1 MFCLRA
7 AGSPAKRALA
17 LLVTKRA
24 QKRRRTFSVL
34 SSSPIASS
42 SSSSSVPLKNTGTTT
57 TTTEIPSEKRPAR
70 VEHCDLKSLSNNK
83 KLSEALRGEITD
95 VTERYF
101 QALIEFGAVYISDE
115 LEEDFQLEPN
125 TVKHKMKRIRSD
137 VLLPAGSRHYVR
149 AHVNPRRFLAAG
161 ETRWMDCILKET
173 DDFVVVMKPSGL
185 PVSPSVDNAK
195 ENVLRCVWSA
205 LRVGDENDDEATKL
219 FPTHRLDVTTSG
231 VVVVAKN
238 SKAAGIFSKI
248 LRDGFVEKQYLA
260 LTENPAKIGL
270 MTHEY
275 EPSERTIGKGARTVK
290 MKTLKLSEDDTAS
303 YLKNKTQI
311 PSNVAILRV
320 EKSEPVAVN
329 GKTFYENTV
338 KLITGRTHQIRAQFS
353 KENLA
358 LINDCL
364 YLNANDGE
372 TAPPRVPEPEEK
384 IGLHALSLK
393 INAETSLG
401 PKGVE
406 FRAEN
411 DIWWRSS

>member
-1 MFCLRA
+1 M
-7 AGSPAKRALA
+7 
-17 LLVTKRA
+17 
-24 QKRRRTFSVL
+24 
-34 SSSPIASS
+34 
-42 SSSSSVPLKNTGTTT
+42 
-57 TTTEIPSEKRPAR
+57 EK
-70 VEHCDLKSLSNNK
+70 L
-83 KLSEALRGEITD
+83 
-95 VTERYF
+95 
-101 QALIEFGAVYISDE
+101 
-115 LEEDFQLEPN
+115 
-125 TVKHKMKRIRSD
+125 
-137 VLLPAGSRHYVR
+137 
-149 AHVNPRRFLAAG
+149 
-161 ETRWMDCILKET
+161 
-173 DDFVVVMKPSGL
+173 
-185 PVSPSVDNAK
+185 
-195 ENVLRCVWSA
+195 
-205 LRVGDENDDEATKL
+205 
-219 FPTHRLDVTTSG
+219 
-231 VVVVAKN
+231 
-238 SKAAGIFSKI
+238 
-248 LRDGFVEKQYLA
+248 YLA

-290 MKTLKLSEDDTAS
+290 MKTLKWSEDDTAS

-329 GKTFYENTV
+329 GRTFYENTV

>member
-1 MFCLRA
+1 
-7 AGSPAKRALA
+7 
-17 LLVTKRA
+17 
-24 QKRRRTFSVL
+24 
-34 SSSPIASS
+34 
-42 SSSSSVPLKNTGTTT
+42 LKNNNNTGTTT
-57 TTTEIPSEKRPAR
+57 TPIPIEKRPAR

-83 KLSEALRGEITD
+83 KLSEALHGEITD

-115 LEEDFQLEPN
+115 LEENFQLEPN

-137 VLLPAGSRHYVR
+137 VLLPVGSRHYVR
-149 AHVNPRRFLAAG
+149 AHVNPRRFLAAR
-161 ETRWMDCILKET
+161 ETRWMDVILKET
-173 DDFVVVMKPSGL
+173 SDFVVVMKPSGL

-248 LRDGFVEKQYLA
+248 LRDGLAEKQYLA